1 MRAAFQVALLCIV
14 LVFTLAAQAQSPA
27 TTTGQPTGAAPSQPE
42 AATGDELKALEQDTQ
57 RMRTILN
64 QMRENLGFVGNT
76 TMPIN
81 HQFAL
86 EIDMWQ
92 LALDQMDRR
101 IARLRTV
108 PGK

>member
-1 MRAAFQVALLCIV
+1 MRIVLALVLFGILPICIVNAQTSQPRAAQ
-14 LVFTLAAQAQSPA
+14 
-27 TTTGQPTGAAPSQPE
+27 TTAAPNQTELSN
-42 AATGDELKALEQDTQ
+42 ADEVRALEQDSQ
-57 RMRTILN
+57 HMRIILN

-101 IARLRTV
+101 IARLRAV